1 MKAIH
6 SRSMIFLLLIFIQ
19 ACVFNTGTPLASE
32 TVVPKTSQV
41 LDATDLL
48 DISGLQLE
56 SIDLD
61 QLPGRYISE
70 QGGSVLYLNI
80 TPQTKNSWIVERVYT
95 EPSMQNVSKKYTIH
109 RTGFGLADKKG
120 NLFLRQT
127 REGLIVYESNSELD
141 SIPTD
146 YWIHYIKQE

>member
-6 SRSMIFLLLIFIQ
+6 SRSMILLLLIFIQ
-19 ACVFNTGTPLASE
+19 ACVFNTGTPLAAE
-32 TVVPKTSQV
+32 TVAPKTSLV

-48 DISGLQLE
+48 DISDLQLE
-56 SIDLD
+56 NIDLD

-80 TPQTKNSWIVERVYT
+80 TPQTKDSWIVERVYT
-95 EPSMQNVSKKYTIH
+95 EPSMQNMSKKYTIQK
-109 RTGFGLADKKG
+109 TEFGLADKKG
-120 NLFLRQT
+120 NLIVRQT
-127 REGLIVYESNSELD
+127 SEGLIAFENNSELD
-141 SIPTD
+141 AIPRD